1 MFQCSEKHCFDSQ
14 VLLLFLTL
22 VNASLQ
28 SVSCPPWSLKGRGC
42 QPIRWDSSPL
52 WPGVGSTPRA
62 GAALLPLGV
71 KMLPQLTAPAGRVP
85 WRKDSMECPEVGSS
99 SLPWPEVS
107 EVFFE
112 WLILG
117 MNLTGSST
125 QAKALP
131 QDSRHMEDTSRACT
145 HSRRWVGEQC
155 ASLCFPFKIQTHT
168 LLKSFRKYNQ
178 NDM

>member
-28 SVSCPPWSLKGRGC
+28 SVSRPPWSLKGRGC
-42 QPIRWDSSPL
+42 QPVRWDSLPC
-52 WPGVGSTPRA
+52 WPGVGSTPRV

-71 KMLPQLTAPAGRVP
+71 KMLPQLTVPARRVP

-99 SLPWPEVS
+99 SLLWPEVS

-112 WLILG
+112 
-117 MNLTGSST
+117 
-125 QAKALP
+125 
-131 QDSRHMEDTSRACT
+131 
-145 HSRRWVGEQC
+145 
-155 ASLCFPFKIQTHT
+155 
-168 LLKSFRKYNQ
+168 
-178 NDM
+178 